1 MNNNMIGV
9 IGGMGP
15 QASAEFYRILID
27 QARHTYGAKN
37 NDEYPEIVMDSVPV
51 PYFIG
56 DTDRMEEA
64 AQMLESRVRRLAAF
78 GATTI
83 TMACNTACVL
93 AERLQQQTHVPFVS
107 IIDAVVKEVSR
118 DAPRVLLLASPTS
131 LRLGLYQLALAR
143 HNLPYIVP
151 QETDYRELEY
161 IIRGVLSG
169 DDRAVL
175 MKKLVKLVTGYRE
188 NENIDGIVLGC
199 TELPLV
205 FPSNFDLPVYNSLS
219 SNRSGFSK
227 TSSSRGYEV
236 AVAIPRDCFATLA
249 MTNPLLTPERL
260 RFPFSQ
266 TPY

>member
-1 MNNNMIGV
+1 MNNKIIGV

-27 QARHTYGAKN
+27 QARHAYGAKN

-83 TMACNTACVL
+83 TMACNTACIL
-93 AERLQQQTHVPFVS
+93 FDRLQKQTDVPFIS
-107 IIDAVVKEVSR
+107 IVDAVVKEVSR
-118 DAPRVLLLASPTS
+118 GDHRVLLLASPTS

-151 QETDYRELEY
+151 SDGDYRELEY
-161 IIRGVLSG
+161 IIRGVLAG
-169 DDRAVL
+169 EDRGVL
-175 MKKLVKLVTGYRE
+175 MRKLVRLVTAFRE
-188 NENIDGIVLGC
+188 KENVGGIVLGC

-205 FPSNFDLPVYNSLS
+205 FPINYDLPVYNSLS
-219 SNRSGFSK
+219 
-227 TSSSRGYEV
+227 
-236 AVAIPRDCFATLA
+236 ILA
-249 MTNPLLTPERL
+249 NALLKRYYIKEAL
-260 RFPFSQ
+260 
-266 TPY
+266 